1 MQVFMQLDLDGSG
14 MLEEDELLKMGA
26 ASWKLAGRSGEWT
39 TGRNNQLMTKLDANA
54 DGMVLFRTLSTA
66 CGNGDINFNLHNCV
80 VLLTCAL

>member
-1 MQVFMQLDLDGSG
+1 MQLDLDGSG

-39 TGRNNQLMTKLDANA
+39 TERNNQLMAKLDANA

-66 CGNGDINFNLHNCV
+66 YGDVNFNLHNCV
-80 VLLTCAL
+80 VLLSLNCAP